1 MDKGAK
7 KIIKMNIIKNL
18 ITIIVPIYNISSYLE
33 KCITSIINQTY
44 KNIQIILVDD
54 GSTDECGDICDRYA
68 FSDNRIKVIHKSNG
82 GLVSARKAGLKEAT
96 GEYIGYVDGDD
107 WIEPD
112 LCENMLKEMLDSGA
126 DLVDADYYM
135 DMGSEVVSMHS
146 NIFYGRYDVE
156 EIIPIML
163 CDENFNECCLKA
175 YLWSKMFKRELL
187 EKVQYAVDERITF
200 GEDVAVTYPYVLQCK
215 KISILNYS
223 GYHYV
228 QHLSSMVYTKKVDEQ
243 IRNTLLIKG
252 LYNNFIK
259 DVNAG
264 ILLQE
269 LNQYSKLLFT
279 LRNIFY
285 FDQYSNG
292 RYLLPFGGIEE
303 NAKVIIYG
311 AGRVGQSIYRYLSDT
326 QKNQVVDWLD
336 RDFEKYQQLGFEV
349 HLPESIHEL
358 ELTNIKIIIAINSR
372 KVANSVRKWLIE
384 NQVREES
391 IMWLTE
397 EFIDFDLLSTIVKE

>member
-1 MDKGAK
+1 M
-7 KIIKMNIIKNL
+7 ISV
-18 ITIIVPIYNISSYLE
+18 IVPIYNIKLYLE
-33 KCITSIINQTY
+33 KCIQSIIGQSY
-44 KNIQIILVDD
+44 SELEIILIDD
-54 GSTDECGDICDRYA
+54 GSTDGPAEICDRYA
-68 FSDNRIKVIHKSNG
+68 SLDNRIKVLHKPNG
-82 GLVSARKAGLKEAT
+82 GLVSARKAGLEAAT
-96 GEYIGYVDGDD
+96 GEYVVYVDGDD

-126 DLVDADYYM
+126 DLVDANYYM
-135 DMGSEVVSMHS
+135 DMGQEVVSMHS
-146 NIFYGRYDVE
+146 NISYGIYDVE

-163 CDENFNECCLKA
+163 CDENFNECRLKA
-175 YLWSKMFKRELL
+175 FLWSKMFKRELL
-187 EKVQYAVDERITF
+187 EKVQYTVDERITF

-228 QHLSSMVYTKKVDEQ
+228 QHLSSMVYTKKADEQ
-243 IRNTLLIKG
+243 IRNTLLIKD
-252 LYNNFIK
+252 LYHNFVK
-259 DVNAG
+259 DANTK

-279 LRNIFY
+279 LRNIVY
-285 FDQYSNG
+285 FDQNSKG
-292 RYLLPFGGIEE
+292 RYLLPFGGVEE
-303 NAKVIIYG
+303 NTKVIIYG

-326 QKNQVVDWLD
+326 QKIQVMDWLD

-349 HLPESIHEL
+349 HAPEKILDVDL
-358 ELTNIKIIIAINSR
+358 ENTKIIIAINSR

-384 NQVREES
+384 NQINENS

-397 EFIDFDLLSTIVKE
+397 EFINSDLLTEIMKE

>member
-1 MDKGAK
+1 
-7 KIIKMNIIKNL
+7 MNLL
-18 ITIIVPIYNISSYLE
+18 ISAIVPIYNIE
-33 KCITSIINQTY
+33 AFINNCITSILNQTY
-44 KNIQIILVDD
+44 PNLQIILVDD
-54 GSTDECGDICDRYA
+54 GSTDNSGSMCDKYA
-68 FSDNRIKVIHKSNG
+68 LLDHRIQVIHKSNG
-82 GLVSARKAGLKEAT
+82 GLVSARKAGLEAST
-96 GEYIGYVDGDD
+96 GEYVIYVDGDD

-135 DMGSEVVSMHS
+135 DMGQGVVSIHS
-146 NIFYGRYDVE
+146 NISYGRYDVE

-163 CDENFNECCLKA
+163 CDENFNECRLKA

-187 EKVQYAVDERITF
+187 EKVQYTVDEQITF

-228 QHLSSMVYTKKVDEQ
+228 QHLGSMVYTKKADEQ

-252 LYNNFIK
+252 LYHNFIK
-259 DVNAG
+259 DANTK

-279 LRNIFY
+279 LRNISY
-285 FDQYSNG
+285 FDQNSNG
-292 RYLLPFGGIEE
+292 EYLLSFGGVKE
-303 NAKVIIYG
+303 NSRVIIYG
-311 AGRVGQSIYRYLSDT
+311 AGRVGQSVYRYLSDT
-326 QKNQVVDWLD
+326 QKIQVIDWLD

-349 HLPESIHEL
+349 HSPESIWDIEL
-358 ELTNIKIIIAINSR
+358 KYIKIIIAINSR
-372 KVANSVRKWLIE
+372 KVASNVRKWLIE
-384 NQVREES
+384 NRINENS

-397 EFIDFDLLSTIVKE
+397 EFINSDLLSEVMKE

>member
-1 MDKGAK
+1 MG
-7 KIIKMNIIKNL
+7 
-18 ITIIVPIYNISSYLE
+18 
-33 KCITSIINQTY
+33 KCIQSIIGQSY
-44 KNIQIILVDD
+44 SELEIILIDD
-54 GSTDECGDICDRYA
+54 GSTDGSAEICDRYA
-68 FSDNRIKVIHKSNG
+68 SLDNRIKVLHKPNG
-82 GLVSARKAGLKEAT
+82 GLVSARKAGLEAAT
-96 GEYIGYVDGDD
+96 GEYVVYVDGDD

-126 DLVDADYYM
+126 DLVDANYYM
-135 DMGSEVVSMHS
+135 DMGQEVVSMHS
-146 NIFYGRYDVE
+146 NISYGIYDVE

-163 CDENFNECCLKA
+163 CDENFNECRLKA
-175 YLWSKMFKRELL
+175 FLWSKMFKRELL
-187 EKVQYAVDERITF
+187 EKVQYTVDERITF

-228 QHLSSMVYTKKVDEQ
+228 QHLSSMVYTKKADEQ
-243 IRNTLLIKG
+243 IRNTLLIKD
-252 LYNNFIK
+252 LYHNFVK
-259 DVNAG
+259 DANAR

-279 LRNIFY
+279 LRNIVY
-285 FDQYSNG
+285 FDQNSKR
-292 RYLLPFGGIEE
+292 RYLLPFGGVEE
-303 NAKVIIYG
+303 NTKVIIYG

-326 QKNQVVDWLD
+326 QKIQVMDWLD

-349 HLPESIHEL
+349 HAPENILDVDL
-358 ELTNIKIIIAINSR
+358 ENTKIIIAINSR

-384 NQVREES
+384 NQINENS

-397 EFIDFDLLSTIVKE
+397 EFINSDLLTEIMKE